1 LDDWFLPSLDELNQL
16 CKWQRGQ
23 AWVSDATLC
32 NTTGANNS
40 GPGTPAFS
48 DGYWSSSQVNANSAS
63 VISFSPNVSF
73 STVQKST
80 NQGVR
85 PIRAFG

>member
-48 DGYWSSSQVNANSAS
+48 DGYWSSSQTNATNAS
-63 VISFSPNVSF
+63 YINFSPVTIGMAAKN
-73 STVQKST
+73 T
-80 NQGVR
+80 NQAVR